1 MNNLVKV
8 ENVNMVEMT
17 SNKIAEMTGKE
28 HKIVMRD
35 IRNLIESM
43 KSESTEL
50 HPQDIKETTYQG
62 TRRLE
67 KNYTLS
73 KDGVMLLITG
83 YSVSHRMKLIKYCN
97 ELEKQLQNQFQVPT
111 TFKEAL
117 ILAVKQQDHIEK
129 LELKIENDK
138 ARVGFAETIE
148 KASSDILF
156 RDMSKILANENIKL
170 GQNKLYSWCRGKGLI
185 LSKGTMPSQR
195 AVEQGLFRVTTRL
208 VKTVKGDIES
218 VTCKITGKG
227 QVYILQKLK
236 EELQIN

>member
-1 MNNLVKV
+1 MELVKV
-8 ENVNMVEMT
+8 EKSGDNLVTTSRNLADVLGKRHDNIIRDLDKIVNNGVSSNVSTLIIPSAYVNEQNKQEYRQYLLT
-17 SNKIAEMTGKE
+17 KDGLILYLFNIQGYNSEKIAYINKFNEM
-28 HKIVMRD
+28 
-35 IRNLIESM
+35 
-43 KSESTEL
+43 
-50 HPQDIKETTYQG
+50 
-62 TRRLE
+62 
-67 KNYTLS
+67 
-73 KDGVMLLITG
+73 
-83 YSVSHRMKLIKYCN
+83 
-97 ELEKQLQNQFQVPT
+97 EKQLQNQFKVPA

-117 ILAVKQQDHIEK
+117 MLAVEQQDHIEK
-129 LELKIENDK
+129 LELKIQNDK

-156 RDMSKILANENIKL
+156 RDMSKILANEGIKL

-185 LSKGTMPSQR
+185 LKGTLPSQR

-236 EELQIN
+236 EELEVD

>member
-1 MNNLVKV
+1 MELVKV
-8 ENVNMVEMT
+8 EKSGNNLVTT
-17 SNKIAEMTGKE
+17 SRNLADVLGKR
-28 HKIVMRD
+28 HDNIIRDLDKIV
-35 IRNLIESM
+35 NNGVSSNVSTLIIP
-43 KSESTEL
+43 STYVNEQNKQEYRQYL
-50 HPQDIKETTYQG
+50 LT
-62 TRRLE
+62 
-67 KNYTLS
+67 
-73 KDGVMLLITG
+73 KDGLILYLFNIQG
-83 YSVSHRMKLIKYCN
+83 YNDEKLAYINKFN
-97 ELEKQLQNQFQVPT
+97 EMEKQLQNQFKVPA

-117 ILAVKQQDHIEK
+117 MLAVEQQDHIEK
-129 LELKIENDK
+129 LELKIQNDK

-156 RDMSKILANENIKL
+156 RDMSKILANEGIKL

-185 LSKGTMPSQR
+185 LKGTLPSQR

-236 EELQIN
+236 EELQID

>member
-17 SNKIAEMTGKE
+17 SNKIAEMTGKR
-28 HKIVMRD
+28 HADVLRD
-35 IRNLIESM
+35 IKVLVDSIEDENVVKADLRPSTYVD
-43 KSESTEL
+43 KSNRVK
-50 HPQDIKETTYQG
+50 P
-62 TRRLE
+62 
-67 KNYTLS
+67 NYTLS

-117 ILAVKQQDHIEK
+117 ILAVEQQDHIEK
-129 LELKIENDK
+129 LELKIQNDK

-156 RDMSKILANENIKL
+156 RDMSKILANEGIKL

-195 AVEQGLFRVTTRL
+195 AVEQGLFRVSTRL
-208 VKTVKGDIES
+208 IKTVKGDIES

>member
-1 MNNLVKV
+1 MELVKV
-8 ENVNMVEMT
+8 EKSGNNLVTT
-17 SNKIAEMTGKE
+17 SRNLADVLGKR
-28 HKIVMRD
+28 HDNIIRDLDKIV
-35 IRNLIESM
+35 NNGVSSNVSTLIIP
-43 KSESTEL
+43 STYVNEQNKQEYRQYL
-50 HPQDIKETTYQG
+50 LT
-62 TRRLE
+62 
-67 KNYTLS
+67 
-73 KDGVMLLITG
+73 KDGLILYLFNIQG
-83 YSVSHRMKLIKYCN
+83 YNEEKLAYINKFN
-97 ELEKQLQNQFQVPT
+97 EMEKQLQNQFKVPQ

-117 ILAVKQQDHIEK
+117 MLAVEQQDHIEK

-156 RDMSKILANENIKL
+156 RDMSKILANEGIKL
-170 GQNKLYSWCRGKGLI
+170 GQNKLYTWCRGKGLI
-185 LSKGTMPSQR
+185 LKGTMPSQR

-236 EELQIN
+236 EEMGVE

>member
-1 MNNLVKV
+1 M
-8 ENVNMVEMT
+8 
-17 SNKIAEMTGKE
+17 G
-28 HKIVMRD
+28 
-35 IRNLIESM
+35 NLIIESEY
-43 KSESTEL
+43 KAEG
-50 HPQDIKETTYQG
+50 Q
-62 TRRLE
+62 TRKYKQYLL
-67 KNYTLS
+67 T
-73 KDGVMLLITG
+73 KDGMILYLFNIQG
-83 YSVSHRMKLIKYCN
+83 YNNEKLAYINKFN
-97 ELEKQLQNQFQVPT
+97 EMEKQLQNQFKVPA

-138 ARVGFAETIE
+138 ARVGFSETIE

-156 RDMSKILANENIKL
+156 RDMSKILANEGIKL

-195 AVEQGLFRVTTRL
+195 AVEQGLFRVSTRL

-236 EELQIN
+236 EELGVE

>member
-1 MNNLVKV
+1 MELIKI
-8 ENVNMVEMT
+8 ENVN
-17 SNKIAEMTGKE
+17 GKQ
-28 HKIVMRD
+28 
-35 IRNLIESM
+35 LISAR
-43 KSESTEL
+43 EL
-50 HPQDIKETTYQG
+50 HEFLESKERFSKWFDRMLEFGFLEGEDFTSVNKSTVVNNGAKRELQDYVIKLDMAKEISMLA
-62 TRRLE
+62 RNE
-67 KNYTLS
+67 KG
-73 KDGVMLLITG
+73 KQA
-83 YSVSHRMKLIKYCN
+83 RKYFIEC
-97 ELEKQLQNQFQVPT
+97 EKRLQNQFKVPA

-117 ILAVKQQDHIEK
+117 MLAVEQQDHIEK
-129 LELKIENDK
+129 LELKIQNDK

-156 RDMSKILANENIKL
+156 RDMSKILANEGIKL

-185 LSKGTMPSQR
+185 LKGTLPSQR

-236 EELQIN
+236 EELQID

>member
-1 MNNLVKV
+1 MELVKV
-8 ENVNMVEMT
+8 ENVN
-17 SNKIAEMTGKE
+17 GKQL
-28 HKIVMRD
+28 VSAR
-35 IRNLIESM
+35 
-43 KSESTEL
+43 EL
-50 HPQDIKETTYQG
+50 HEFLESKERFSKWFDRMLEFGFLEGEDFTSVNKSTVVNNGAKRELQDYVIKLDMAKEISMLA
-62 TRRLE
+62 RNE
-67 KNYTLS
+67 KG
-73 KDGVMLLITG
+73 KQA
-83 YSVSHRMKLIKYCN
+83 RKYFIEC
-97 ELEKQLQNQFQVPT
+97 EKQLQNQFKVPA

-117 ILAVKQQDHIEK
+117 MLAVEQQDHIEK

-148 KASSDILF
+148 KASADILF
-156 RDMSKILANENIKL
+156 RDMSKILANEGIKL

-236 EELQIN
+236 EELQID